1 MDFKNLS
8 NYTNNLS
15 ILYIEDEE
23 TVRIQIESILKD
35 IFLEAHSAQNG
46 ELALE
51 MYNNYF
57 HQNNRHYNLLL
68 VDIGLPKMNGIDFS
82 RQVLQINPHQQIVI
96 ISAYNEKDKLQELIS
111 LGITSF
117 IPKPVNKK
125 VFFEVIKNKARVIIN
140 DNISTIDSQRLNYN
154 KDNKS
159 NESLQNDYRD
169 LKKEFELYKRTS
181 NENIVFLTQKNKI
194 IHDKNISDADEITK
208 LSIEI
213 KTLKETIIELEKVN
227 S

>member
-23 TVRIQIESILKD
+23 TVRTQIESILQD
-35 IFLEAHSAQNG
+35 IFLEAHSAKDG

-57 HQNNRHYNLLL
+57 HQNKQYYNLLL

-82 RQVLQINPHQQIVI
+82 RQVLDINPYQQIII

-125 VFFEVIKNKARVIIN
+125 VFFEVIKNKARVIIDEN
-140 DNISTIDSQRLNYN
+140 TTTLNTQSLNYN

-159 NESLQNDYRD
+159 NESLQYDYSN
-169 LKKEFELYKRTS
+169 LEKEFDLYKRTS
-181 NENIVFLTQKNKI
+181 NENILFLTQKNKI
-194 IHDKNISDADEITK
+194 IHEKNTSDEKEISKLLDEVKSLKQT
-208 LSIEI
+208 I
-213 KTLKETIIELEKVN
+213 KELQKVDN
-227 S
+227 